1 MYYQD
6 SLRTYINGERQAKKF
21 DRVSMNT
28 SDQITY
34 QAKLSWRISP
44 KIKFSY
50 NRMFSDTKS
59 QSYSHEYSWNPDG
72 RPFSFN
78 TRTGDIARL
87 DISLNQ
93 SSFANIMLSNAIIT
107 TELI

>member
-1 MYYQD
+1 MFLINTLGNGEEPVDSLWLPIYYQD
-6 SLRTYINGERQAKKF
+6 SLRTYINDEREAKKF

-50 NRMFSDTKS
+50 NNFI
-59 QSYSHEYSWNPDG
+59 Y
-72 RPFSFN
+72 
-78 TRTGDIARL
+78 
-87 DISLNQ
+87 
-93 SSFANIMLSNAIIT
+93 
-107 TELI
+107 